1 MNPQAI
7 ELNQLIQQKNATV
20 YDLLSEKGKAAF
32 FPKSGI
38 LGQTAQA
45 KGKKINATIGAA
57 IEDDGTPMRL
67 QSIASK
73 VDLDPAKIF
82 PYAPSYGRPDLRQK
96 WQSMIVEKNP
106 TLKGKEIS
114 LPVVTNALTHGLSIL
129 GQMFFDVEEKV
140 VLSDLFWGNY
150 NLVFKQPYAVQFD
163 VYNTFKNGALDV
175 DALEKKLLDGAVEK
189 KVVLLNFPNNPTGY
203 SPTRDEAKT
212 IIAIIKRSADQGSK
226 LLVILDDAYFG
237 LVYNQDVYKESLFAE
252 LADLHENVLAVKV
265 DGSTKE
271 DYVWGF
277 RVGFVTYGIKGG
289 DKEIYSALEAKT
301 AGLIRGNISNAPN
314 ISQSLLLEAY
324 SSPDYAKE
332 KQEKGE
338 ILKSRYEAVASILN
352 KKSEY
357 AEYFTPL
364 PFNSGY
370 FMCVQLKEGIDGEVL
385 RNLLLDEYST
395 GVIWAAGVIRLAYS
409 AVPESLIAELFDNLY
424 KACKKLV

>member
-7 ELNQLIQQKNATV
+7 ELNQQIQQKSTTA

-67 QSIASK
+67 QSVASK
-73 VDLDPAKIF
+73 VALDPVRIF

-96 WQSMIVEKNP
+96 WKSMLFEKNP
-106 TLKGKEIS
+106 SLKGVAIS

-129 GQMFFDVEEKV
+129 GQMFFDTDEKI

-150 NLVFKQPYAVQFD
+150 NLAFKQAYGVQFD
-163 VYNTFKNGALDV
+163 TFNTFKDGAFD
-175 DALEKKLLDGAVEK
+175 LEAMENKILDGVVEK
-189 KVVLLNFPNNPTGY
+189 KVLLLNFPNNPTGY
-203 SPTRDEAKT
+203 SPTKDEVKVIVDA
-212 IIAIIKRSADQGSK
+212 IKRSAEQGNK

-237 LVYNQDVYKESLFAE
+237 LVYDKDIYEESLFSV
-252 LADLHENVLAVKV
+252 LANLHENVLAVKV

-277 RVGFVTYGIKGG
+277 RVGFITYGLKGA
-289 DKEIYSALEAKT
+289 DEEVYSALEAKT

-332 KQEKGE
+332 KKEKYE
-338 ILKSRYEAVASILN
+338 ILKSRYDAVVGILDT
-352 KKSEY
+352 KKEY
-357 AEYFTPL
+357 VEYFTPL

-370 FMCVQLKEGIDGEVL
+370 FMCVKLKEGIDGEAL
-385 RNLLLDEYST
+385 RQLLLEEYST

-409 AVPESLIAELFDNLY
+409 AVPETLIAEMFENLY
-424 KACKKLV
+424 QACKKLA